1 MQSSRIVDDV
11 RSVIVLAFAIVS
23 PATESASDKDLR
35 RTDLATCDLHLR
47 DERNRPSAFSESLEF
62 GDFSLQLTRWES
74 VANME
79 RRKMVIQGTA
89 HVHAPQVLSAP
100 HRVAP
105 AQAPSTTP
113 TSFGVDQ
120 LDISPEADLVAQ
132 VHDLPEIR
140 EDRVAQ
146 IKAQIAAGTY
156 ETDAKL
162 DVALSRLLDE
172 IG

>member
-1 MQSSRIVDDV
+1 M
-11 RSVIVLAFAIVS
+11 S
-23 PATESASDKDLR
+23 PTQAASN
-35 RTDLATCDLHLR
+35 T
-47 DERNRPSAFSESLEF
+47 PSAY
-62 GDFSLQLTRWES
+62 
-74 VANME
+74 
-79 RRKMVIQGTA
+79 
-89 HVHAPQVLSAP
+89 
-100 HRVAP
+100 
-105 AQAPSTTP
+105 
-113 TSFGVDQ
+113 GVDQ